1 MRTNICQTAAIA
13 TTRQGL
19 QVVVRTIHSFL
30 RHLFEILGEGHKR
43 GILLCARLW
52 YRLIL
57 AAPVAKPVVVM
68 ERVGS
73 MRHLVQRPDRR
84 SCSTPLNDWPG
95 NVSAS

>member
-1 MRTNICQTAAIA
+1 MRTNNCQTAAIA

-30 RHLFEILGEGHKR
+30 RHLFEILGKGFER
-43 GILLCARLW
+43 GIMLCARLW

-57 AAPVAKPVVVM
+57 AAPVAKPVVAV
-68 ERVGS
+68 EQVCS

-84 SCSTPLNDWPG
+84 SCSTPTNDWSSR
-95 NVSAS
+95 VSLG